1 MHEPGRGGGSAAAP
15 LPAARLRSSSPSL
28 LPGLPGPEVSEGAGQ
43 GGSVGIQNG
52 MYSTP
57 SILGVPFSASHPAN
71 LPQTHSEHPTKA
83 QSLRESMWGRIQHR
97 AAVPPCPAEDYFL
110 LFFCPFGTWGCCLQC
125 WRFVTCFPISLSYS
139 WSWAPALILRADAWP
154 SIPEDLLRSRYWDT
168 GRAPHPSIHRQFSWS
183 DVWLPLM

>member
-28 LPGLPGPEVSEGAGQ
+28 LPGLPGPEVREGAGQ

-97 AAVPPCPAEDYFL
+97 AAVPHCPAEDFP

-125 WRFVTCFPISLSYS
+125 WRFCYLFSHLPQLTAGAGHQHSSSELIPGPVSPRICQGAGTGMPVMLRTPPSTGSSLGQM
-139 WSWAPALILRADAWP
+139 AGCL
-154 SIPEDLLRSRYWDT
+154 
-168 GRAPHPSIHRQFSWS
+168 
-183 DVWLPLM
+183 